1 MVACYDMARCGGAS
15 GGGAW
20 GGGAWDDVAWDD
32 VAWGG
37 GAGNSGTGRHKR
49 VPRKYLSISTLRKTT
64 PPKSGSPDYFRGF
77 RL

>member
-1 MVACYDMARCGGAS
+1 MVACCDVARGGGAS
-15 GGGAW
+15 GGGAR
-20 GGGAWDDVAWDD
+20 DDVAWDD

-37 GAGNSGTGRHKR
+37 GAGNSDAGRHKR

-64 PPKSGSPDYFRGF
+64 PQKSGSPDYFRGF